1 MLKRKEPPVQV
12 KLQSRQRTATEFNVN
27 IRTIDK
33 MVERGELQ
41 SVRLGRRL
49 MISIASVN
57 APLGER

>member
-12 KLQSRQRTATEFNVN
+12 KLQSRQRTAAQWNVN

-41 SVRLGRRL
+41 SARLGRRV

-57 APLGER
+57 ALLGER